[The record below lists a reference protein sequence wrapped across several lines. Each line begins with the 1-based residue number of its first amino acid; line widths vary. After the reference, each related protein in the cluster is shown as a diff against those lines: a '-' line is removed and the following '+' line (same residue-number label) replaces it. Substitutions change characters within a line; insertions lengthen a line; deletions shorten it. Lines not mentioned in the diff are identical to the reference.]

1 MHQVPRSLTGYSAP
15 LGSAVGCLNPIVP
28 MLLAMED
35 CPIFTHVHDSGA
47 RSRTTYLEACKELL

>member
-1 MHQVPRSLTGYSAP
+1 MGCSAP